1 VLASAREFNLS
12 EEEEAHDLLRSDIR
26 FGSIDKKNDS
36 ERAADTYRRTYPN
49 RFYTESFFSLFGLN
63 TYRKESMQAMAL
75 LVQTVVTRNVFSLL
89 FHISSF
95 VPHT

>member
-1 VLASAREFNLS
+1 VLASAREYNLS

-49 RFYTESFFSLFGLN
+49 RF
-63 TYRKESMQAMAL
+63 
-75 LVQTVVTRNVFSLL
+75 TRNL
-89 FHISSF
+89 FL
-95 VPHT
+95 VYLV